1 VSLAT
6 RCSAC
11 GTVFRV
17 QKDQLKASEGW
28 VRCGRCGT
36 VFSALE
42 GLFDLEREA
51 HSGPMPLQ
59 GSPLVA
65 PPAAASA
72 PTLAPAAVA
81 VPAPAPSP
89 PPSPAPSPAPPP
101 APHPPALVVPAN
113 EGRRA
118 RPSGSMPLDETPLR
132 DADADRA
139 ADRAASL
146 APFRALQPSRDEEDD
161 DAQEAAS
168 IVEHSGSTTIGDS
181 RPHSDSSFFGP
192 ASRPSLPPTS
202 NLPSFAREADGVV
215 HWKRQRPV
223 VRRLTIAA
231 AVALPLLLAA
241 QVVFVHR
248 DLIAARWPASADA
261 LRAVCVPLGCTV
273 EAPRVLDAMTVE
285 SSGLSRIDGTAL
297 YRLQLAVRNRAAWP
311 VAMPAFDL
319 TLTDTRGEIV
329 SRRVLRAAD
338 FAGPAPAEI
347 AANAEWSAQA
357 TLDVGERR
365 VTGYTVDL
373 FYP

>member
-1 VSLAT
+1 MSLAT

-11 GTVFRV
+11 NTVFRV

-59 GSPLVA
+59 GSPPVA

-72 PTLAPAAVA
+72 PTLAHSAVHAPA
-81 VPAPAPSP
+81 APAPSP
-89 PPSPAPSPAPPP
+89 PPPAPPP
-101 APHPPALVVPAN
+101 PAPAAPSPSASDAP
-113 EGRRA
+113 RRS
-118 RPSGSMPLDETPLR
+118 RPSGAMPLDETPLH

-146 APFRALQPSRDEEDD
+146 APFRALQPSRHDDDD
-161 DAQEAAS
+161 DADEAALS
-168 IVEHSGSTTIGDS
+168 ILEHSGSHTLDES
-181 RPHSDSSFFGP
+181 RPHADSSSFGP
-192 ASRPSLPPTS
+192 ISRSSLPPAS
-202 NLPSFAREADGVV
+202 NLPSFAREADGAV

-231 AVALPLLLAA
+231 AIALPLLLAA
-241 QVVFVHR
+241 QLALVNRHMV
-248 DLIAARWPASADA
+248 AARWPASAEV
-261 LRAVCVPLGCTV
+261 LRAVCAPLGCTV
-273 EAPRVLDAMTVE
+273 EAPRLLDAMTVE

-297 YRLQLAVRNRAAWP
+297 YRLQVAVRNRAAWP

-338 FAGPAPAEI
+338 FAGSAPTELG
-347 AANAEWSAQA
+347 ANTEWSAQA

-365 VTGYTVDL
+365 VTGYTIDL

>member
-1 VSLAT
+1 MSLAT

-59 GSPLVA
+59 GSTPVA

-72 PTLAPAAVA
+72 PTLGHSP
-81 VPAPAPSP
+81 VPVPVPSPSP
-89 PPSPAPSPAPPP
+89 PPSPPPAAPPPVVAAPPP
-101 APHPPALVVPAN
+101 AG
-113 EGRRA
+113 ETRRA
-118 RPSGSMPLDETPLR
+118 RSSGAMPLDETPLH
-132 DADADRA
+132 DVDADRA

-146 APFRALQPSRDEEDD
+146 APFRALQPSRHDD
-161 DAQEAAS
+161 DEDADEAALS
-168 IVEHSGSTTIGDS
+168 ILEHSGSHTLEES
-181 RPHSDSSFFGP
+181 RPHPDSSSFGP
-192 ASRPSLPPTS
+192 VSRTSQPPAS

-231 AVALPLLLAA
+231 AIALPLLLAA
-241 QVVFVHR
+241 QVALFNRNLV
-248 DLIAARWPASADA
+248 AARWPATAEV
-261 LRAVCVPLGCTV
+261 LRAVCAPLGCTV
-273 EAPRVLDAMTVE
+273 EAPRQLDAMTVE

-297 YRLQLAVRNRAAWP
+297 YRLQVAIRNRAAWP

-319 TLTDTRGEIV
+319 TLTDTRGEVV
-329 SRRVLRAAD
+329 SRRALRAAD
-338 FAGPAPAEI
+338 FAGSAPAELG
-347 AANAEWSAQA
+347 ANTEWSAQA

-365 VTGYTVDL
+365 VTGYTIDL

>member
-1 VSLAT
+1 MSLAT

-72 PTLAPAAVA
+72 PTLAPAVVA
-81 VPAPAPSP
+81 VPAPVPSP
-89 PPSPAPSPAPPP
+89 PPQPP
-101 APHPPALVVPAN
+101 APVVPGG

-118 RPSGSMPLDETPLR
+118 KPSGSVPLDETPLR

-146 APFRALQPSRDEEDD
+146 APFRALQPSRDDEDD
-161 DAQEAAS
+161 DVHEAATS
-168 IVEHSGSTTIGDS
+168 IVEHGGSHTIGES

-192 ASRPSLPPTS
+192 TSRPSLPPTS
-202 NLPSFAREADGVV
+202 VLPSFAREADGVV

-248 DLIAARWPASADA
+248 DLVAARWPVSADA

-273 EAPRVLDAMTVE
+273 EAPRQLDAMTVE
-285 SSGLSRIDGTAL
+285 SSGLSRVDGTAL

-319 TLTDTRGEIV
+319 TLTDARGEIV

-338 FAGPAPAEI
+338 FAGPAPAEMG
-347 AANAEWSAQA
+347 ANAEWSAQA

>member
-1 VSLAT
+1 
-6 RCSAC
+6 
-11 GTVFRV
+11 
-17 QKDQLKASEGW
+17 
-28 VRCGRCGT
+28 
-36 VFSALE
+36 
-42 GLFDLEREA
+42 
-51 HSGPMPLQ
+51 
-59 GSPLVA
+59 
-65 PPAAASA
+65 
-72 PTLAPAAVA
+72 
-81 VPAPAPSP
+81 
-89 PPSPAPSPAPPP
+89 
-101 APHPPALVVPAN
+101 
-113 EGRRA
+113 
-118 RPSGSMPLDETPLR
+118 MPLDEAPLH
-132 DADADRA
+132 DVDADRA

-146 APFRALQPSRDEEDD
+146 APFRALQPSRDDEDD
-161 DAQEAAS
+161 EAHEAATS
-168 IVEHSGSTTIGDS
+168 IVEHSGSHTVSDS

-192 ASRPSLPPTS
+192 ASRPALPPTS
-202 NLPSFAREADGVV
+202 HLPSFAREADGVV

-248 DLIAARWPASADA
+248 DLVAARWPASADA

-273 EAPRVLDAMTVE
+273 EAPRVLDVMTVE

-319 TLTDTRGEIV
+319 TLTDARGETV

-338 FAGPAPAEI
+338 FAGPAPTEI

-365 VTGYTVDL
+365 VSGYTVDL